1 MATTHYQCL
10 HFFFLYYFWPE
21 LKKLRML
28 SHISAVCFFQKTD
41 IILDIWRADQG
52 KQVTDCNI
60 FRRPSFPL
68 GCTKLSWTIR
78 ITANGFFFFR
88 AACAHFWHQYL
99 ETIETITWYALLHLW
114 KIYFSSRAESR
125 LLYTQTPIPLYKTFL
140 GIEVTERRK

>member
-21 LKKLRML
+21 LQKLRML

-60 FRRPSFPL
+60 FRRPSFLL

-114 KIYFSSRAESR
+114 KILYFNTSGEQIIVHTNSNSFVQNLPWDRGNW
-125 LLYTQTPIPLYKTFL
+125 T
-140 GIEVTERRK
+140 